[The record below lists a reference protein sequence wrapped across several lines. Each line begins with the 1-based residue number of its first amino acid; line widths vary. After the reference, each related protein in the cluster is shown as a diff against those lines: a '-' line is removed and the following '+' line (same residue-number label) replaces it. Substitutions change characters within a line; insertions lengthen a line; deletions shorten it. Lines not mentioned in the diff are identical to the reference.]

1 MKKCEDTLHFIVKSY
16 LLGQVVSITT
26 LIIVFFVGKVNVLQ
40 LIVIGLFAYIFS
52 LFIMKFFDPAVEW
65 ITHKILNFL
74 DKHPHARNFILKHF

>member
-1 MKKCEDTLHFIVKSY
+1 
-16 LLGQVVSITT
+16 
-26 LIIVFFVGKVNVLQ
+26 
-40 LIVIGLFAYIFS
+40 LFAYIFS